1 MTAEVEPMRQ
11 AAAGQL
17 SYERE
22 QEKREPRKTTL
33 MPACSVHL
41 RNSVRL
47 SAYSAQLGTN
57 PG

>member
-1 MTAEVEPMRQ
+1 MPAEVEPMRQ
-11 AAAGQL
+11 APAGQL

-22 QEKREPRKTTL
+22 QEERKPRKTTL

-47 SAYSAQLGTN
+47 SAHFAQL
-57 PG
+57 